1 MKARFLAPALL
12 LLVSACTAGAQ
23 ADNASPTSP
32 ISSPTPSDSGQ
43 AAPSAT
49 VPSASSQTNGRT
61 RYVLDA
67 ELDYSNHALAVEE
80 TISYTNRSDDD
91 LPQLLLVVEARR
103 YPDAFELL
111 VIQEP
116 SGAVPETRWREQA
129 WLEVDLSNP
138 LQPGD
143 SITLTLQYHIQL
155 PQSSGTFGYDERQI
169 NLANWYPFVP
179 PYETGQGWVVHPPG
193 AAGEH
198 LVFESADFEV
208 AITPIEPSPNLTIA
222 APAPAQQNDQG
233 YHYTLT
239 SARAF
244 ALAVGE
250 DFLILR
256 KSQGD
261 ISLAVYAFPEH
272 RLAAYAV
279 LQNAA
284 LAIQVYQARFGAYP
298 CEQLTVVEFA
308 GWDGLESDSLF
319 FLSSSYFE
327 TYDGSPANY
336 LTALTAHET
345 AHQWWYG
352 QVANDQATQ
361 PWLDEALVTYCE
373 ALFYEEAYPAWESLW
388 WEFRIDRLDPEGW
401 VDSTIYEHDGF
412 DSYVGAVYLRGAQFM
427 EALRSAVGDEVFF
440 AFLRDYA
447 AQGSQRIVSA
457 EDFFSLL
464 GEHSG
469 ADLEPVLAEYF
480 SPSP

>member
-12 LLVSACTAGAQ
+12 LLVSACTASAQ
-23 ADNASPTSP
+23 VDNSTPTSS
-32 ISSPTPSDSGQ
+32 ISSPSPSDSGQ

-49 VPSASSQTNGRT
+49 LSSAQSQTNGRT
-61 RYVLDA
+61 RYTLDG
-67 ELDYSNHALAVEE
+67 ELDYSNHALTVEE
-80 TISYTNRSDDD
+80 TIVYTNRSDDE
-91 LPQLLLVVEARR
+91 LSQMLLVVEARR
-103 YPDAFELL
+103 YPGAFELL
-111 VIQEP
+111 AFQES
-116 SGAVPETRWREQA
+116 SGAVAETRWREQA
-129 WLEVDLSNP
+129 WLEVDLSSP

-143 SITLTLQYHIQL
+143 SATLTLQYQL
-155 PQSSGTFGYDERQI
+155 RLPHSSGTFGYDERQI

-179 PYETGQGWVVHPPG
+179 PYEIGQGWVVHPPG

-208 AITPIEPSPNLTIA
+208 TITPIEPSPDLTIA
-222 APAPAQQNDQG
+222 APAPVQQDGQSRS
-233 YHYTLT
+233 YILT
-239 SARAF
+239 GARAF

-256 KSQGD
+256 RSLND
-261 ISLAVYAFPEH
+261 VSLAVYAFPAH
-272 RLAAYAV
+272 RIAAYAA

-284 LAIQVYQARFGAYP
+284 LAIQVYQARFGAYAY
-298 CEQLTVVEFA
+298 EQLTVVEFA
-308 GWDGLESDSLF
+308 GWDGLEGDGLF

-352 QVANDQATQ
+352 QVGNDQATQ

-373 ALFYEEAYPAWESLW
+373 ALFYEEAYPAWESVW
-388 WEFRIDRLDPEGW
+388 WEFRIERPGPEGW
-401 VDSTIYEHDGF
+401 VDGTIYDHASF

-427 EALRSAVGDEVFF
+427 ETLRDTVGDEAFF

-447 AQGSQRIVSA
+447 TQGSQRIMTG

-464 GEHSG
+464 REHSD
-469 ADLEPVLAEYF
+469 ADLEDVLGVYF
-480 SPSP
+480 APSP